1 MTTNNRMATTIR
13 GTMLI
18 FTAPTGERVE
28 LDHSKLDG
36 AIRDQLMVHGLR
48 QKIADA
54 AAMKAGTTWSEKI
67 ANMQGVIDA
76 LLDGE
81 FTRQRASA
89 GTLLAQVLSVEKAK
103 PLDVVKAYLQGLT
116 PAQVRGLEAHYADK
130 IAALRKASAA
140 PVDVD
145 DLLEGLDDM

>member
-1 MTTNNRMATTIR
+1 MTTNNRMTTTMQ
-13 GTMLI
+13 GTTLI
-18 FTAPTGERVE
+18 FTVPTGEKVDIDYSE
-28 LDHSKLDG
+28 LKQ
-36 AIRDQLMVHGLR
+36 AIQHQLMIHGLR
-48 QKIADA
+48 QKVADA
-54 AAMKAGTTWSEKI
+54 AAMKAGATWAEKI
-67 ANMQGVIDA
+67 ANMQGVVDA

-103 PLDVVKAYLQGLT
+103 PLEVVKAYLQSLT

-130 IAALRKASAA
+130 IAALRKAAA
-140 PVDVD
+140 PTMDVD